1 MKNMY
6 KGTLKGCLRNV
17 VVYIPAKN
25 YKELIEKMD
34 GRGFKLSE
42 MKVSKENRQK
52 LLISVIQKYLEDL
65 QNGRLGT
72 PTLNDLQSAGILH
85 RFLEEQDKNIEE
97 N

>member
-42 MKVSKENRQK
+42 MKVG
-52 LLISVIQKYLEDL
+52 KYYSFYHETFDEKI
-65 QNGRLGT
+65 
-72 PTLNDLQSAGILH
+72 TLKPFAEIW
-85 RFLEEQDKNIEE
+85 E
-97 N
+97 